1 MMTFVAHLKYYD
13 VLNEHKVKKDKMI
26 FSARNFT
33 NAMSI
38 LEDCYG
44 DDLHS
49 ITLLEPISDS
59 DLVYINDEAEK
70 NIRGIE
76 ANGF

>member
-13 VLNEHKVKKDKMI
+13 VLDNHQTKEDKII

-38 LEDCYG
+38 LEEYYDN
-44 DDLHS
+44 DIHS
-49 ITLLEPISDS
+49 ITLLEPVSDC

-70 NIRGIE
+70 IIRGIE

>member
-1 MMTFVAHLKYYD
+1 MTFIAHLKYHN
-13 VLNEHKVKKDKMI
+13 VLDEYKLKRDCILFTAH
-26 FSARNFT
+26 NFT

-44 DDLHS
+44 DDLYS

-59 DLVYINDEAEK
+59 DLVYINEKAEEI
-70 NIRGIE
+70 IRGLE
-76 ANGF
+76 GNGF

>member
-1 MMTFVAHLKYYD
+1 MTFVAHLKYHN
-13 VLNEHKVKKDKMI
+13 VLDEYKLKRDCI
-26 FSARNFT
+26 LFIARNFT

-44 DDLHS
+44 DDIHS

-59 DLVYINDEAEK
+59 DLVYINDEVEEI
-70 NIRGIE
+70 IRGIE
-76 ANGF
+76 ANGL

>member
-1 MMTFVAHLKYYD
+1 MTFIAHLKYYD
-13 VLNEHKVKKDKMI
+13 IIYENKVKEDNII

-44 DDLHS
+44 DELHS

-59 DLVYINDEAEK
+59 DLIYINEKAEEI
-70 NIRGIE
+70 IRGIE
-76 ANGF
+76 ENGF

>member
-1 MMTFVAHLKYYD
+1 MTFIAHLKYYD
-13 VLNEHKVKKDKMI
+13 IIYENKINKDNII

-44 DDLHS
+44 DDLYS
-49 ITLLEPISDS
+49 ITLLEPISDN
-59 DLVYINDEAEK
+59 DLVYINNEAEK
-70 NIRGIE
+70 IIRGIDT
-76 ANGF
+76 NGF

>member
-1 MMTFVAHLKYYD
+1 MTFVAHLKYFD
-13 VLNEHKVKKDKMI
+13 VLNEHKIKEDKMI

-38 LEDCYG
+38 LEEYYN
-44 DDLHS
+44 DDIHS
-49 ITLLEPISDS
+49 ITLLEPISDC
-59 DLVYINDEAEK
+59 DLVYINDEVEK
-70 NIRGIE
+70 IIRGID

>member
-1 MMTFVAHLKYYD
+1 MTFVAHLKYHN
-13 VLNEHKVKKDKMI
+13 VLDEYKLKKDNII

-44 DDLHS
+44 DELHS
-49 ITLLEPISDS
+49 ITLLEPISDN

-70 NIRGIE
+70 IIRGIE
-76 ANGF
+76 GNGF

>member
-1 MMTFVAHLKYYD
+1 MTFIAHLKYYD
-13 VLNEHKVKKDKMI
+13 IIYENKINEDNII

-44 DDLHS
+44 DDIHS
-49 ITLLEPISDS
+49 ITLLEPVSDS
-59 DLVYINDEAEK
+59 DLVYINEKAEEI
-70 NIRGIE
+70 IRGIE
-76 ANGF
+76 ENGF